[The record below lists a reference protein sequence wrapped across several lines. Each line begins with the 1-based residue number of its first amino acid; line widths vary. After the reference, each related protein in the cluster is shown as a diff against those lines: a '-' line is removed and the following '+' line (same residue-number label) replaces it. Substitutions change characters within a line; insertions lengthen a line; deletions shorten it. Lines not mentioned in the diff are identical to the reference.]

1 MAVPPAGQRSRD
13 QNRSAKNRRHL
24 KSKSSMQRYT
34 LPVILL
40 HWIIALL
47 IIGAFTLGLVMTDMP
62 AIANQ
67 TEVLLMA

>member
-1 MAVPPAGQRSRD
+1 
-13 QNRSAKNRRHL
+13 
-24 KSKSSMQRYT
+24 MQRYT